1 MMLRYLLEIKNRL
14 LLLFLTW
21 FSIILIIYLNKE
33 TVLFNVIQKNSL
45 KTNNKQLEIFYFIF
59 TNVTEIFSVYLQ
71 LITFLNLQT
80 ICIYFIYHFF
90 IFIIPALFK
99 SEYSYL
105 KWIIQVASLNYLIS
119 IILANFFL
127 FPMAWWFFLSFQE
140 LTINNSFNLHFEA
153 KLIEY
158 LNFYIVFYYT
168 CVFYCQ
174 IFTLLFLFFN
184 YIDINKKDIKKFRKL
199 SFFYFFILSIFI
211 NSSEIWTQIFIF
223 LIFIVLYECLILIQ
237 LIKLSNSFSLN

>member
-1 MMLRYLLEIKNRL
+1 MMLKYLLEIKNRL
-14 LLLFLTW
+14 FLLFLTW
-21 FSIILIIYLNKE
+21 FSTILMVYLNKE
-33 TVLFNVIQKNSL
+33 TVLFNIIQENSL

-59 TNVTEIFSVYLQ
+59 TNVTEIFSVYLK
-71 LITFLNLQT
+71 LITFFNIQT

-105 KWIIQVASLNYLIS
+105 KWIIQISSLNYLIS

-127 FPMAWWFFLSFQE
+127 FPTVWWFFLSFQE
-140 LTINNSFNLHFEA
+140 LTINNSFNLHFES

-158 LNFYIVFYYT
+158 LSFYVALYYT

-174 IFTLLFLFFN
+174 IFTLFFLFFN
-184 YIDINKKDIKKFRKL
+184 YININIKDIKKFRKI
-199 SFFYFFILSIFI
+199 SFFFFFILSIYI
-211 NSSEIWTQIFIF
+211 NSSEIWTQFFIF
-223 LIFIVLYECLILIQ
+223 LILIVLYECLILIQ
-237 LIKLSNSFSLN
+237 LIKISKSFN

>member
-1 MMLRYLLEIKNRL
+1 MPRYFLEIKNKL
-14 LLLFLTW
+14 FLLFLTW
-21 FSIILIIYLNKE
+21 ISSILTIYLNKE
-33 TVLFNVIQKNSL
+33 TVLFTIIQKTSL
-45 KTNNKQLEIFYFIF
+45 KTSNKQLEIFYFIF
-59 TNVTEIFSVYLQ
+59 TNVTEIFSVYLN

-80 ICIYFIYHFF
+80 VSIYFIYHFF

-105 KWIIQVASLNYLIS
+105 KWIIQIISLNYLIS
-119 IILANFFL
+119 ILLTNFFL
-127 FPMAWWFFLSFQE
+127 FPVAWWFFLSFQE

-184 YIDINKKDIKKFRKL
+184 YIDINIKDIKKFRKL
-199 SFFYFFILSIFI
+199 VFFIFFILSIFI
-211 NSSEIWTQIFIF
+211 NFSEVWTQIFIF
-223 LIFIVLYECLILIQ
+223 LNFIVLYECLILIQ
-237 LIKLSNSFSLN
+237 LIRISNSFNFN